1 MPMMLH
7 FSWRPEYNDYP
18 VALVPSSVQRPA
30 REYPPQQRGDT
41 NWIPRVEV
49 LSAPR
54 PLMRYAPHV
63 AAVGIVALVVAGGWW
78 WRGNEDENPP
88 ATATATQSVER
99 QQTPG
104 AADATEDIRW
114 PTPGLGGGL
123 DLNEAADPTAAA
135 AEPTGAASPTTA
147 ATATAT
153 PSLLETAITTVSVQA
168 GETLIDIAAD
178 FDLDVRTLLW
188 ANEISDPNV
197 FLAKDTE
204 LIVPEQDG
212 VVHEVAAGDTLEDI
226 AVRYGVEPGT
236 IVNQSGVPLTSDAD
250 LDVGEL
256 LLVAGGVQDDRGRV
270 DAYIVRDDDT
280 LWQIAGYYGLD
291 PAVLLWA
298 NDLPRAE
305 LIYPD
310 QELLIPPGNGALVV
324 VQAGETVDTLAARF
338 EVDPAS
344 IRAYGFNELGTED
357 EPTEGQSVLVP
368 GSLLPPLADAPTDLT
383 AETVAGEGVV
393 GPATGSFLWPTEGW
407 ITQQFHESHN
417 AVDIANEE
425 WTPVNATDGG
435 IVIFAGWND
444 YGLGFAVG
452 IDHGNGFQTWYGHLA
467 NEPYVEVGQVIWQ
480 GGYLG
485 PMGTTGKSTGP
496 HLHFIVIKDGVYQN
510 PLDYL
515 E

>member
-1 MPMMLH
+1 
-7 FSWRPEYNDYP
+7 
-18 VALVPSSVQRPA
+18 VAVV
-30 REYPPQQRGDT
+30 
-41 NWIPRVEV
+41 
-49 LSAPR
+49 
-54 PLMRYAPHV
+54 V
-63 AAVGIVALVVAGGWW
+63 AAGWW
-78 WRGNEDENPP
+78 WRGNGGDVPP
-88 ATATATQSVER
+88 PATATQSVEQ
-99 QQTPG
+99 QQTPS
-104 AADATEDIRW
+104 AADANSDIRW

-123 DLNEAADPTAAA
+123 SPDTD
-135 AEPTGAASPTTA
+135 ASPTPA
-147 ATATAT
+147 PADSADAST
-153 PSLLETAITTVSVQA
+153 PTSAVDPEPTSPPTQSLLETAVTTVSVQA
-168 GETLIDIAAD
+168 GQTLVDIAAE

-197 FLAKDTE
+197 YLAKDTE
-204 LIVPEQDG
+204 VIVPKQDG
-212 VVHEVAAGDTLEDI
+212 VVHEVATGDTLEEI
-226 AVRYGVEPGT
+226 AALYGVEPQAIIHQNGMQ
-236 IVNQSGVPLTSDAD
+236 VASDAD
-250 LDVGEL
+250 LETGDL
-256 LLVAGGVQDDRGRV
+256 LLAAGGVLADRGRV
-270 DAYIVRDDDT
+270 DGYIVRDDDT

-324 VQAGETVDTLAARF
+324 VQAGETVDSLAARF
-338 EVDPAS
+338 EVEPAA
-344 IRAYGFNELGTED
+344 IRAYGFNGLGANG
-357 EPTEGQSVLVP
+357 EPGEGEMVLVP
-368 GSLLPPLADAPTDLT
+368 GSILPPLADGPSELT

-393 GPATGSFLWPTEGW
+393 GPATGLFLWPTEGW

-417 AVDIANEE
+417 GVDIANEE